1 LLFSFGLVAK
11 DNLALRS
18 MMLKPKKISKVL
30 LSAFIG
36 PFIITFI
43 VSLFVFEL
51 QFIWVYMDD
60 LMGKGLDTWI
70 ILQLLIYASARIVN
84 MALPLAILMSSIMA
98 IGALSENNELTAMKS
113 AGLSLTQ
120 IFKPLIIFIIGIS
133 VTAFLFANNVWPIAN
148 LKFRTLL
155 FSIMQQKPALNI
167 SEGVF
172 YNGIEGISI
181 RVKNKNNDTGELSD
195 ILIYDHRQPGK
206 GNRSVIRAEKGKM
219 EQTADKR
226 WLILTLQNGV
236 SYDEIEEKKNKTQK
250 YPAIHSSFQEMTL
263 RVDLSSLFFKEDDE
277 EVFKNAFEM
286 MTITQLNQA
295 LIKLNQESDSTT
307 LSNQARQ
314 INKLRL
320 QPNAAP
326 VIAGHSLFS
335 QFPAT
340 LQSKAVSNAVD
351 VTKKQISASGKDES
365 IEEENKKFYARHLIE
380 WHRKFFLG
388 ISCIVLF
395 MIGAPLGAI
404 IRKGGLGLPS
414 VIALLMFIIFELLT
428 ISGEKMAKALI
439 ISPSMGMWMSTL
451 VMAPIALWI
460 MFAAQKEKKWNLTF
474 SIPWLKKLKFKKR
487 DQ

>member
-1 LLFSFGLVAK
+1 MAK

-30 LSAFIG
+30 LNALIG
-36 PFIITFI
+36 PFIVTFI

-70 ILQLLIYASARIVN
+70 IIQLLIYASARIVN

-98 IGALSENNELTAMKS
+98 IGALSEHNELTAMKG
-113 AGLSLTQ
+113 AGLSLAT
-120 IFKPLIIFIIGIS
+120 IFRPLIIFIFGIGIS
-133 VTAFLFANNVWPIAN
+133 AFLFANNVWPIAN

-155 FSIMQQKPALNI
+155 FSVMQQKPTLNI
-167 SEGVF
+167 NDGVF

-181 RVKNKNNDTGELSD
+181 RVKSKNNETGELSE

-206 GNRSVIRAEKGKM
+206 GNRSVIRAERGKM
-219 EQTADKR
+219 EQTDDKR
-226 WLILTLQNGV
+226 WLILTLQNGS
-236 SYDEIEEKKNKTQK
+236 SYDEIEDKKNKTQK
-250 YPAIHSSFQEMTL
+250 FPAVQSDFEEMTL

-286 MTITQLNQA
+286 MTISQLNNA
-295 LIKLNQESDSTT
+295 IVKLEHENDSIRAANQSK
-307 LSNQARQ
+307 L

-320 QPNAAP
+320 LSPSSDTSTTE
-326 VIAGHSLFS
+326 SLFS
-335 QFPAT
+335 SLPPT
-340 LQSKAVSNAVD
+340 LQTKAITNAIE
-351 VTKKQISASGKDES
+351 VTKKQISASAKDES
-365 IEEENKKFYARHLIE
+365 IEEEQQKFYARHLIE

-388 ISCIVLF
+388 ISCLVLF
-395 MIGAPLGAI
+395 LIGAPLGAI

-414 VIALLMFIIFELLT
+414 VIALLLFIIFELLT

-439 ISPSMGMWMSTL
+439 ISPWAGMWMSTL
-451 VMAPIALWI
+451 VMTPIAIWI
-460 MFAAQKEKKWNLTF
+460 LISAQNEKKWNLALSF
-474 SIPWLKKLKFKKR
+474 QWLSIIKKKKASA
-487 DQ
+487 

>member
-1 LLFSFGLVAK
+1 MFISFGLEAK

-30 LSAFIG
+30 LNAFIG

-70 ILQLLIYASARIVN
+70 IFQLLIYASARIVN

-98 IGALSENNELTAMKS
+98 IGALSEHNELTAMKS
-113 AGLSLTQ
+113 AGLSLIK
-120 IFKPLIIFIIGIS
+120 IFRPLLLFIFGIS
-133 VTAFLFANNVWPIAN
+133 ISAFLFANNVWPIAN

-167 SEGVF
+167 NEGVF

-181 RVKNKNNDTGELSD
+181 RVKNKNNQTGELSD
-195 ILIYDHRQPGK
+195 IIIYDHRQPGK
-206 GNRSVIRAEKGKM
+206 GNRSVIRAESGKM
-219 EQTADKR
+219 EQTEDKR
-226 WLILTLQNGV
+226 WLILTLQNGT
-236 SYDEIEEKKNKTQK
+236 SYDEIEDKKNKTQK
-250 YPAIHSSFQEMTL
+250 YPAIQSQFTEMTL

-286 MTITQLNQA
+286 MTIAQLNGA
-295 LIKLNQESDSTT
+295 LKKLSFEKDSISQTLQEK
-307 LSNQARQ
+307 Q
-314 INKLRL
+314 IQKLRL
-320 QPNAAP
+320 TPTQ
-326 VIAGHSLFS
+326 VTHQTEQSLFS
-335 QFPAT
+335 LLPPT
-340 LQSKAVSNAVD
+340 LQSKAISNAID
-351 VTKKQISASGKDES
+351 VTKKQISASGKEES
-365 IEEENKKFYARHLIE
+365 IEEENKKFFARHLIE

-395 MIGAPLGAI
+395 LIGAPLGAI

-414 VIALLMFIIFELLT
+414 VIALLLFIIFELLT

-439 ISPSMGMWMSTL
+439 ISPWVGMWMSTL
-451 VMAPIALWI
+451 VMTPIAIWI
-460 MFAAQKEKKWNLTF
+460 LFAAQKEKKWNLTF
-474 SIPWLKKLKFKKR
+474 SFHLWKGRKIKKSNP
-487 DQ
+487 